1 MVSLSIP
8 VITLRT
14 LHGSVLA
21 KEASRFLHFQVQ
33 DRVASTLLALPDQGK
48 VGRAL
53 TTDTFAN
60 GSTWQYNGLN
70 ILSEIGVSF
79 IELDLTASQ

>member
-21 KEASRFLHFQVQ
+21 KEASRFLHFHVQ
-33 DRVASTLLALPDQGK
+33 DRFSSTLILALPDQGK

-60 GSTWQYNGLN
+60 GSSWQYNWRFIHRAPLN
-70 ILSEIGVSF
+70 KEAPYS
-79 IELDLTASQ
+79 

>member
-1 MVSLSIP
+1 MKCIQTH
-8 VITLRT
+8 IQ
-14 LHGSVLA
+14 VL
-21 KEASRFLHFQVQ
+21 
-33 DRVASTLLALPDQGK
+33 DYTLLALPDQGK

-70 ILSEIGVSF
+70 IRF
-79 IELDLTASQ
+79 RD